1 MLFPSVE
8 FIFAFLPIV
17 MAVYFLLL
25 RRNALLKNIWL
36 FAASLFFYAFG
47 EGSFVLL
54 MLGLI
59 LLDYVLALLL
69 SRSHRLWA
77 RRTLLCIAI
86 ISNIGILGIFKYA
99 SFVCVDILKLPPDSV
114 GFATDIHLPL
124 GISFF
129 TFQALSYVLDVYMA
143 KVPATDSFLNVGLY
157 VSFFPQLVAGPIVR
171 FTDIADAVNNR
182 KETMD
187 DFSSGVVRFLI
198 GLCKKVLIA
207 NNMALV
213 ADAAWQLIIGDRL
226 EASVAMAWLGAI
238 SYTLQIYFDFSGYSD
253 MAIGL
258 GKMFGF
264 DFPEN
269 FDHPYIATSLTEF
282 WRRWHISLS
291 SWFRDYVYIPLGG
304 SRRGV
309 ARTYINL
316 IIVWLLTGIWHGANY
331 TFVVWGLLYG
341 ILLII
346 EKAVS
351 QRTARTG
358 ALSRK
363 QGMAGHIYTMLVVII
378 AWVIFRSDSI
388 HDAIIYILGMFGR
401 GSSKLIDKVFVAYL
415 KQNICFY
422 LPAIAGCFPILER
435 LELRFGEKSPIY
447 NIAFGVVLLAGFVI
461 SMSYIIN
468 NGYNP
473 FIYFNF

>member
-17 MAVYFLLL
+17 LTVYFILL
-25 RRNALLKNIWL
+25 RRNVLLKNIWL

-47 EGSFVLL
+47 EGSFILL
-54 MLGLI
+54 MLGEI
-59 LLDYVLALLL
+59 LLDYLLALFLN
-69 SRSHRLWA
+69 RSQKRWA
-77 RRTLLCIAI
+77 RRTLLSIAI

-99 SFVCVDILKLPPDSV
+99 SFVCVDILHLPPDAV
-114 GFATDIHLPL
+114 GIAADIHLPL

-129 TFQALSYVLDVYMA
+129 TFQALSYVLDVYMG
-143 KVPATDSFLNVGLY
+143 KVAATGSFLNVGLY

-171 FTDIADAVNNR
+171 FTDIADAINNR
-182 KETMD
+182 KESID
-187 DFSSGVVRFLI
+187 SFSSGVVRFLI
-198 GLCKKVLIA
+198 GLSKKVLIA

-213 ADAAWQLIIGDRL
+213 ADAAWKLIIGDRL

-258 GKMFGF
+258 GKIFGF

-269 FDHPYIATSLTEF
+269 FKHPYIATSLTEF

-304 SRRGV
+304 SRRGE

-316 IIVWLLTGIWHGANY
+316 MIVWLLTGIWHGANY

-341 ILLII
+341 ILLMI
-346 EKAVS
+346 EKVLCAHK
-351 QRTARTG
+351 AI
-358 ALSRK
+358 RK
-363 QGMAGHIYTMLVVII
+363 QSLIQRIAGHFYTMIVVTL

-388 HDAIIYILGMFGR
+388 NDAVIYILGMFGR
-401 GSSKLIDKVFVAYL
+401 GSGKLVDRVFVAYL

-422 LPAIAGCFPILER
+422 IPAMIGCIPILES
-435 LELRFGEKSPIY
+435 LELKFGEKNPIY
-447 NIAFGVVLLAGFVI
+447 NVAFGATVLAGFVI
-461 SMSYIIN
+461 SVSYIIN

>member
-17 MAVYFLLL
+17 LTVYFILL
-25 RRNALLKNIWL
+25 RRNVLLKNIWL

-47 EGSFVLL
+47 EGSFILL
-54 MLGLI
+54 MLGEI
-59 LLDYVLALLL
+59 LLDYLLALFLN
-69 SRSHRLWA
+69 RSQKRWA
-77 RRTLLCIAI
+77 RRTLLSIAI

-99 SFVCVDILKLPPDSV
+99 SFVCVDILHLPPDAV
-114 GFATDIHLPL
+114 GIAADIHLPL

-129 TFQALSYVLDVYMA
+129 TFQALSYVLDVYMG
-143 KVPATDSFLNVGLY
+143 KVAATGSFLNVGLY

-171 FTDIADAVNNR
+171 FTDIADAINNR
-182 KETMD
+182 KESID
-187 DFSSGVVRFLI
+187 GFSSGVVRFLI
-198 GLCKKVLIA
+198 GLSKKVLIA

-213 ADAAWQLIIGDRL
+213 ADAAWKLIIGDRL

-258 GKMFGF
+258 GKIFGF

-269 FDHPYIATSLTEF
+269 FKHPYIATSLTEF

-304 SRRGV
+304 SRRGE

-316 IIVWLLTGIWHGANY
+316 MIVWLLTGIWHGANY

-341 ILLII
+341 ILLMI
-346 EKAVS
+346 EKVLCAHK
-351 QRTARTG
+351 
-358 ALSRK
+358 ALRK
-363 QGMAGHIYTMLVVII
+363 QSLIQRIFGHLYTMIVVTL

-388 HDAIIYILGMFGR
+388 NDAVIYILGMFGR
-401 GSSKLIDKVFVAYL
+401 GSGKLVDRVFVAYL

-422 LPAIAGCFPILER
+422 IPAIIGCMPILES
-435 LELRFGEKSPIY
+435 LELKFGEKNPIY
-447 NIAFGVVLLAGFVI
+447 NVAFGATVLAGFVI
-461 SMSYIIN
+461 SVSYIIN

>member
-17 MAVYFLLL
+17 LTVYFILL
-25 RRNALLKNIWL
+25 RRNVLLKNIWL

-47 EGSFVLL
+47 EGSFILL
-54 MLGLI
+54 MLGEI
-59 LLDYVLALLL
+59 LLDYLLALLL
-69 SRSHRLWA
+69 NRSQKRWA
-77 RRTLLCIAI
+77 RRTLLSIAI

-99 SFVCVDILKLPPDSV
+99 SFVCVDILHLPPDAV
-114 GFATDIHLPL
+114 GIAADIHLPL

-129 TFQALSYVLDVYMA
+129 TFQALSYVLDVYMG
-143 KVPATDSFLNVGLY
+143 KVAATGSFLNVGLY

-171 FTDIADAVNNR
+171 FTDIADAINNR
-182 KETMD
+182 KESID
-187 DFSSGVVRFLI
+187 GFSSGVVRFLI
-198 GLCKKVLIA
+198 GLSKKVLIA

-213 ADAAWQLIIGDRL
+213 ADAAWKLIIGDRL

-258 GKMFGF
+258 GKIFGF

-269 FDHPYIATSLTEF
+269 FKHPYIATSLTEF

-304 SRRGV
+304 SRRGE

-316 IIVWLLTGIWHGANY
+316 MIVWLLTGIWHGANY

-341 ILLII
+341 ILLMI
-346 EKAVS
+346 EKVLCAHK
-351 QRTARTG
+351 AI
-358 ALSRK
+358 RK
-363 QGMAGHIYTMLVVII
+363 QSLIQRIAGHFYTMLVVTL

-388 HDAIIYILGMFGR
+388 NDAVIYILGMFGR
-401 GSSKLIDKVFVAYL
+401 GSGKLVDRVFVAYL

-422 LPAIAGCFPILER
+422 IPAMIGCIPILES
-435 LELRFGEKSPIY
+435 LELKFGEKNPIY
-447 NIAFGVVLLAGFVI
+447 NVAFGATVLAGFVI
-461 SMSYIIN
+461 SVSYIIN

>member
-17 MAVYFLLL
+17 LTVYFILL
-25 RRNALLKNIWL
+25 RRNVLLKNIWL

-47 EGSFVLL
+47 EGSFILL
-54 MLGLI
+54 MLGEI
-59 LLDYVLALLL
+59 LLDYLLALFLN
-69 SRSHRLWA
+69 RSQKRWA
-77 RRTLLCIAI
+77 RRALLSIAI

-99 SFVCVDILKLPPDSV
+99 SFVCVDILHLPPDAI
-114 GFATDIHLPL
+114 GIATDIHLPL

-129 TFQALSYVLDVYMA
+129 TFQALSYVLDVYMG
-143 KVPATDSFLNVGLY
+143 KVDATGSFLNVGLY

-171 FTDIADAVNNR
+171 FTDIADAINNR
-182 KETMD
+182 KESID
-187 DFSSGVVRFLI
+187 GFSSGVVRFLI
-198 GLCKKVLIA
+198 GLSKKVLIA

-213 ADAAWQLIIGDRL
+213 ADAAWKLIIGDRL

-258 GKMFGF
+258 GKIFGF

-269 FDHPYIATSLTEF
+269 FKHPYIATSLTEF

-304 SRRGV
+304 SRRGE

-316 IIVWLLTGIWHGANY
+316 MIVWLLTGIWHGANY

-341 ILLII
+341 ILLMI
-346 EKAVS
+346 EKVICAHK
-351 QRTARTG
+351 AI
-358 ALSRK
+358 RK
-363 QGMAGHIYTMLVVII
+363 QSLIQRIAGHFYTMIVVTL

-388 HDAIIYILGMFGR
+388 NDAVIYILGMFGR
-401 GSSKLIDKVFVAYL
+401 GSGKLVDRVFVAYL

-422 LPAIAGCFPILER
+422 IPAIIGCMPILEN
-435 LELRFGEKSPIY
+435 LEIKFGEKNPIY
-447 NIAFGVVLLAGFVI
+447 NVAFGATVLAGFVI
-461 SMSYIIN
+461 SVSYIIN

>member
-17 MAVYFLLL
+17 LTVYFILL
-25 RRNALLKNIWL
+25 RRNVLLKNIWL

-47 EGSFVLL
+47 EGSFILL
-54 MLGLI
+54 MLGEI
-59 LLDYVLALLL
+59 LLDYLLALFLN
-69 SRSHRLWA
+69 RSQKRWA
-77 RRTLLCIAI
+77 RRTLLSIAI

-99 SFVCVDILKLPPDSV
+99 SFVCVDILHLPPDAV
-114 GFATDIHLPL
+114 GIAADIHLPL

-129 TFQALSYVLDVYMA
+129 TFQALSYVLDVYMG
-143 KVPATDSFLNVGLY
+143 KVAATGSFINVGLY

-171 FTDIADAVNNR
+171 FTDIADAINNR
-182 KETMD
+182 KESID
-187 DFSSGVVRFLI
+187 GFSSGVVRFLI
-198 GLCKKVLIA
+198 GLSKKVLIA

-213 ADAAWQLIIGDRL
+213 ADAAWKLIIGDRL

-258 GKMFGF
+258 GKIFGF

-269 FDHPYIATSLTEF
+269 FKHPYIATSLTEF

-304 SRRGV
+304 SRRGE

-316 IIVWLLTGIWHGANY
+316 MIVWLLTGIWHGAKY

-341 ILLII
+341 ILLMI
-346 EKAVS
+346 EKVICAHK
-351 QRTARTG
+351 AI
-358 ALSRK
+358 RK
-363 QGMAGHIYTMLVVII
+363 QSLIQRIAGRIYTMIVVTL

-388 HDAIIYILGMFGR
+388 NDSLIYILGMFGR
-401 GSSKLIDKVFVAYL
+401 GSGKLVDRVFVAYL

-422 LPAIAGCFPILER
+422 IPAIIGCMPILES
-435 LELRFGEKSPIY
+435 LEIKFGEKNPIY
-447 NIAFGVVLLAGFVI
+447 NVAFGATVLAGFVI
-461 SMSYIIN
+461 SVSYIIN

>member
-17 MAVYFLLL
+17 LMVYFILL
-25 RRNALLKNIWL
+25 RRNVLLKNIWL

-47 EGSFVLL
+47 EGSFILL
-54 MLGLI
+54 MLGEI
-59 LLDYVLALLL
+59 LLDYLLALFLN
-69 SRSHRLWA
+69 RSQKRWA
-77 RRTLLCIAI
+77 RRTLLSIAI

-99 SFVCVDILKLPPDSV
+99 SFVCVDILHLPPDAV
-114 GFATDIHLPL
+114 GIAADIHLPL

-129 TFQALSYVLDVYMA
+129 TFQALSYVLDVYMG
-143 KVPATDSFLNVGLY
+143 KVAATGSFLNVGLY

-171 FTDIADAVNNR
+171 FTDIADAINNR
-182 KETMD
+182 KESID
-187 DFSSGVVRFLI
+187 GFSSGVVRFLI
-198 GLCKKVLIA
+198 GLSKKVLIA

-213 ADAAWQLIIGDRL
+213 ADAAWKLIIGDRL

-258 GKMFGF
+258 GKIFGF

-269 FDHPYIATSLTEF
+269 FKHPYIATSLTEF

-304 SRRGV
+304 SRRGE

-316 IIVWLLTGIWHGANY
+316 MIVWLLTGIWHGANY

-341 ILLII
+341 ILLMI
-346 EKAVS
+346 EKVLCAHK
-351 QRTARTG
+351 AI
-358 ALSRK
+358 RK
-363 QGMAGHIYTMLVVII
+363 QSLIQRIFGHLYTMIVVTL

-388 HDAIIYILGMFGR
+388 NDAVIYILGMFGR
-401 GSSKLIDKVFVAYL
+401 GSGKLVDRVFVAYL

-422 LPAIAGCFPILER
+422 IPAIIGCMPILES
-435 LELRFGEKSPIY
+435 LEIKFGEKNPIY
-447 NIAFGVVLLAGFVI
+447 NVAFGATVLAGFVI
-461 SMSYIIN
+461 SVSYIIN

>member
-17 MAVYFLLL
+17 LMVYFILL
-25 RRNALLKNIWL
+25 RRNVLLKNIWL

-47 EGSFVLL
+47 EGSFILL
-54 MLGLI
+54 MLGEI
-59 LLDYVLALLL
+59 LLDYLLALFLN
-69 SRSHRLWA
+69 RSQKRWA
-77 RRTLLCIAI
+77 RRTLLSIAI

-99 SFVCVDILKLPPDSV
+99 SFVCVDILHLPPDAV
-114 GFATDIHLPL
+114 GIAADIHLPL

-129 TFQALSYVLDVYMA
+129 TFQALSYVLDVYMG
-143 KVPATDSFLNVGLY
+143 KVAATGSFLNVGLY

-171 FTDIADAVNNR
+171 YTDIADAINNR
-182 KETMD
+182 KESID
-187 DFSSGVVRFLI
+187 GFSSGVVRFLI
-198 GLCKKVLIA
+198 GLSKKVLIA

-213 ADAAWQLIIGDRL
+213 ADAAWKLIIGDRL

-258 GKMFGF
+258 GKIFGF

-269 FDHPYIATSLTEF
+269 FKHPYIATSLTEF

-304 SRRGV
+304 SRRGE

-316 IIVWLLTGIWHGANY
+316 MIVWLLTGIWHGANY

-341 ILLII
+341 ILLMI
-346 EKAVS
+346 EKVICAHK
-351 QRTARTG
+351 AI
-358 ALSRK
+358 RK
-363 QGMAGHIYTMLVVII
+363 QSLIQRIFGHLYTMIAVTL

-388 HDAIIYILGMFGR
+388 NDAVIYILGMFGR
-401 GSSKLIDKVFVAYL
+401 GSGKLVDRVFVAYL

-422 LPAIAGCFPILER
+422 IPAIIGCMPILES
-435 LELRFGEKSPIY
+435 LELKFGEKNPIY
-447 NIAFGVVLLAGFVI
+447 NVAFGATVLAGFVI
-461 SMSYIIN
+461 SVSYIIN

>member
-17 MAVYFLLL
+17 LMVYFILL
-25 RRNALLKNIWL
+25 RRNVLLKNIWL

-47 EGSFVLL
+47 EGSFILL
-54 MLGLI
+54 MLGEI
-59 LLDYVLALLL
+59 LLDYLLALFLN
-69 SRSHRLWA
+69 RSQKRWA
-77 RRTLLCIAI
+77 RRTLLSIAI

-99 SFVCVDILKLPPDSV
+99 SFVCVDILHLPPDAV
-114 GFATDIHLPL
+114 GIAADIHLPL

-129 TFQALSYVLDVYMA
+129 TFQALSYVLDVYMG
-143 KVPATDSFLNVGLY
+143 KVDATGSFLNVGLY

-171 FTDIADAVNNR
+171 FTDIADAINNR
-182 KETMD
+182 KESID
-187 DFSSGVVRFLI
+187 GFSSGVVRFLI
-198 GLCKKVLIA
+198 GLSKKVLIA

-213 ADAAWQLIIGDRL
+213 ADAAWKLIIGDRL

-258 GKMFGF
+258 GKIFGF

-269 FDHPYIATSLTEF
+269 FTHPYIATSLTEF

-304 SRRGV
+304 SRRGE

-316 IIVWLLTGIWHGANY
+316 MIVWLLTGIWHGANY

-341 ILLII
+341 ILLMI
-346 EKAVS
+346 EKVLCGHKAI
-351 QRTARTG
+351 
-358 ALSRK
+358 RK
-363 QGMAGHIYTMLVVII
+363 QSLIQRIAGRIYTMIVVTL

-388 HDAIIYILGMFGR
+388 NDAVIYILGMFGR
-401 GSSKLIDKVFVAYL
+401 GSGKLVDRVFVAYL

-422 LPAIAGCFPILER
+422 IPAIIGCMPILES
-435 LELRFGEKSPIY
+435 LEIKFGEKNPIY
-447 NIAFGVVLLAGFVI
+447 NVAFGATVLAGFVI
-461 SMSYIIN
+461 SVSYIIN

>member
-17 MAVYFLLL
+17 LTVYFILL
-25 RRNALLKNIWL
+25 RRNVLLKNIWL

-47 EGSFVLL
+47 EGSFILL
-54 MLGLI
+54 MLGEI
-59 LLDYVLALLL
+59 LLDYLLALFLN
-69 SRSHRLWA
+69 RSQKRWA
-77 RRTLLCIAI
+77 RRALLSIAI

-99 SFVCVDILKLPPDSV
+99 SFVCVDILHLPPDAV
-114 GFATDIHLPL
+114 GIAADIHLPL

-129 TFQALSYVLDVYMA
+129 TFQALSYVLDVYMG
-143 KVPATDSFLNVGLY
+143 KVAATGSFLNVGLY

-171 FTDIADAVNNR
+171 FTDIADAINNR
-182 KETMD
+182 KESID
-187 DFSSGVVRFLI
+187 GFSSGVVRFLI
-198 GLCKKVLIA
+198 GLSKKVLIA

-213 ADAAWQLIIGDRL
+213 ADAAWKLIIGDRL

-258 GKMFGF
+258 GKIFGF

-269 FDHPYIATSLTEF
+269 FKHPYIATSLTEF

-304 SRRGV
+304 SRRGE

-316 IIVWLLTGIWHGANY
+316 MIVWLLTGIWHGANY

-341 ILLII
+341 ILLMI
-346 EKAVS
+346 EKVICAHK
-351 QRTARTG
+351 AI
-358 ALSRK
+358 RK
-363 QGMAGHIYTMLVVII
+363 QSLIQKIAGHFYTMIVVTL

-388 HDAIIYILGMFGR
+388 NDAVIYILGMFGR
-401 GSSKLIDKVFVAYL
+401 GSGKLVDRVFVAYL

-422 LPAIAGCFPILER
+422 IPAIIGCMPILES
-435 LELRFGEKSPIY
+435 LEIKFGEKNPIY
-447 NIAFGVVLLAGFVI
+447 NVAFGATVLAGFVI
-461 SMSYIIN
+461 SVSYIIN

>member
-17 MAVYFLLL
+17 LMVYFILL
-25 RRNALLKNIWL
+25 RRNVLLKNIWL

-47 EGSFVLL
+47 EGSFILL
-54 MLGLI
+54 MLGEI
-59 LLDYVLALLL
+59 LLDYLLALFLN
-69 SRSHRLWA
+69 RSQKRWA
-77 RRTLLCIAI
+77 RRTLLSIAI

-99 SFVCVDILKLPPDSV
+99 SFVCVDILHLPPDAI
-114 GFATDIHLPL
+114 GIATDIHLPL

-129 TFQALSYVLDVYMA
+129 TFQALSYVLDVYMG
-143 KVPATDSFLNVGLY
+143 KVDATDSFLNVGLY

-171 FTDIADAVNNR
+171 FTDIADAINNR
-182 KETMD
+182 KESID
-187 DFSSGVVRFLI
+187 GFSSGVVRFLI
-198 GLCKKVLIA
+198 GLSKKVLIA

-213 ADAAWQLIIGDRL
+213 ADAAWKLIIGDRL

-258 GKMFGF
+258 GKIFGF

-269 FDHPYIATSLTEF
+269 FKHPYIATSLTEF

-304 SRRGV
+304 SRRGE

-316 IIVWLLTGIWHGANY
+316 MIVWLLTGIWHGANY

-341 ILLII
+341 ILLMI
-346 EKAVS
+346 EKVICAHK
-351 QRTARTG
+351 AI
-358 ALSRK
+358 RK
-363 QGMAGHIYTMLVVII
+363 QSLIQRIFGHLYTMIVVTL

-388 HDAIIYILGMFGR
+388 NDALIYILGMFGR
-401 GSSKLIDKVFVAYL
+401 GSGKLVDRVFVAYL

-422 LPAIAGCFPILER
+422 IPAIIGCMPILES
-435 LELRFGEKSPIY
+435 LEIKFGEKNPIY
-447 NIAFGVVLLAGFVI
+447 NVAFGATVLAGFLI
-461 SMSYIIN
+461 SVSYIIN

>member
-17 MAVYFLLL
+17 LTVYFILL
-25 RRNALLKNIWL
+25 RRNVLLKNIWL

-47 EGSFVLL
+47 EGSFILL
-54 MLGLI
+54 MLGEI
-59 LLDYVLALLL
+59 LLDYLLALLL
-69 SRSHRLWA
+69 NRSQKRWA
-77 RRTLLCIAI
+77 RRTLLSIAI

-99 SFVCVDILKLPPDSV
+99 SFVCVDILHLPPDAV
-114 GFATDIHLPL
+114 GIAADIHLPL

-129 TFQALSYVLDVYMA
+129 TFQALSYVLDVYMG
-143 KVPATDSFLNVGLY
+143 KVAATGSFLNVGLY

-171 FTDIADAVNNR
+171 FTDIADAINNR
-182 KETMD
+182 KESID
-187 DFSSGVVRFLI
+187 GFSSGVVRFLI
-198 GLCKKVLIA
+198 GLSKKVLIA

-213 ADAAWQLIIGDRL
+213 ADAAWKLIIGDRL

-258 GKMFGF
+258 GKIFGF

-269 FDHPYIATSLTEF
+269 FKHPYIATSLTEF

-304 SRRGV
+304 SRRGE

-316 IIVWLLTGIWHGANY
+316 MIVWLLTGIWHGANY

-341 ILLII
+341 ILLMI
-346 EKAVS
+346 EKVLCAHK
-351 QRTARTG
+351 AI
-358 ALSRK
+358 RK
-363 QGMAGHIYTMLVVII
+363 QSLIQRIAGHFYTMIVVTL

-388 HDAIIYILGMFGR
+388 NDAVIYILGMFGR
-401 GSSKLIDKVFVAYL
+401 GSGKLVDRVFVAYL

-422 LPAIAGCFPILER
+422 IPAMIGCIPILES
-435 LELRFGEKSPIY
+435 LELKFGEKNPIY
-447 NIAFGVVLLAGFVI
+447 NVAFGATVLAGFVI
-461 SMSYIIN
+461 SVSYIIN

>member
-47 EGSFVLL
+47 EGSFILL
-54 MLGLI
+54 MLGEI
-59 LLDYVLALLL
+59 LLDYLLALFLN
-69 SRSHRLWA
+69 RSQKRWA
-77 RRTLLCIAI
+77 RRTLLSIAI

-401 GSSKLIDKVFVAYL
+401 GSGKLIDKVFVAYL

>member
-17 MAVYFLLL
+17 LTVYFILL
-25 RRNALLKNIWL
+25 RRNVLLKNIWL

-47 EGSFVLL
+47 EGSFILL
-54 MLGLI
+54 MLGEI
-59 LLDYVLALLL
+59 LLDYLLALFLN
-69 SRSHRLWA
+69 RSQKRWA
-77 RRTLLCIAI
+77 RRALLSIAI

-99 SFVCVDILKLPPDSV
+99 SFVCVDILHLPPDAI
-114 GFATDIHLPL
+114 GIATDIHLPL

-129 TFQALSYVLDVYMA
+129 TFQALSYVLDVYMG
-143 KVPATDSFLNVGLY
+143 KVAATGSFLNVGLY

-171 FTDIADAVNNR
+171 FTDIADAINNR
-182 KETMD
+182 KESID
-187 DFSSGVVRFLI
+187 GFSSGVVRFLI
-198 GLCKKVLIA
+198 GLSKKVLIA

-213 ADAAWQLIIGDRL
+213 ADAAWKLIIGDRL

-258 GKMFGF
+258 GKIFGF

-269 FDHPYIATSLTEF
+269 FKHPYIATSLTEF

-304 SRRGV
+304 SRRGE

-316 IIVWLLTGIWHGANY
+316 MIVWLLTGIWHGANY

-341 ILLII
+341 ILLMI
-346 EKAVS
+346 EKVLCAHK
-351 QRTARTG
+351 AI
-358 ALSRK
+358 RK
-363 QGMAGHIYTMLVVII
+363 QSLIQRIAGRIYTMIVVTL

-388 HDAIIYILGMFGR
+388 NDAVIYILGMFGR
-401 GSSKLIDKVFVAYL
+401 GSGKLVDRVFVAYL

-422 LPAIAGCFPILER
+422 IPAIIGCMPILES
-435 LELRFGEKSPIY
+435 LEIKFGEKNPIY
-447 NIAFGVVLLAGFVI
+447 NVAFGATVLAGFVI
-461 SMSYIIN
+461 SVSYIIN

>member
-17 MAVYFLLL
+17 LTVYFILL
-25 RRNALLKNIWL
+25 RRNVLLKNIWL

-47 EGSFVLL
+47 EGSFILL
-54 MLGLI
+54 MLGEI
-59 LLDYVLALLL
+59 LLDYLLALLL
-69 SRSHRLWA
+69 NRSQKRWA
-77 RRTLLCIAI
+77 RRTLLSIAI

-99 SFVCVDILKLPPDSV
+99 SFVCVDILHLPPDAV
-114 GFATDIHLPL
+114 GIAADIHLPL

-129 TFQALSYVLDVYMA
+129 TFQALSYVLDVYMG
-143 KVPATDSFLNVGLY
+143 KVDATGSFLNVGLY

-171 FTDIADAVNNR
+171 FTDIADAINNR
-182 KETMD
+182 KESID
-187 DFSSGVVRFLI
+187 GFSSGVVRFLI
-198 GLCKKVLIA
+198 GLSKKVLIA

-213 ADAAWQLIIGDRL
+213 ADAAWKLIIGDRL

-258 GKMFGF
+258 GKIFGF

-269 FDHPYIATSLTEF
+269 FKHPYIATSLTEF

-304 SRRGV
+304 SRRGE

-316 IIVWLLTGIWHGANY
+316 MIVWLLTGIWHGANY

-341 ILLII
+341 ILLMI
-346 EKAVS
+346 EKVLCAHK
-351 QRTARTG
+351 AI
-358 ALSRK
+358 RK
-363 QGMAGHIYTMLVVII
+363 QSLIQRIAGHFYTMIVVTL

-388 HDAIIYILGMFGR
+388 NDALIYILGMFGR
-401 GSSKLIDKVFVAYL
+401 GSGKLVDRVFVAYL

-422 LPAIAGCFPILER
+422 IPAMIGCIPILES
-435 LELRFGEKSPIY
+435 LELKFGEKNPIY
-447 NIAFGVVLLAGFVI
+447 NVAFGATVLAGFVI
-461 SMSYIIN
+461 SVSYIIN

>member
-17 MAVYFLLL
+17 LTVYFILL
-25 RRNALLKNIWL
+25 RRNVLLKNIWL

-47 EGSFVLL
+47 EGSFILL
-54 MLGLI
+54 MLGEI
-59 LLDYVLALLL
+59 LLDYLLALFLN
-69 SRSHRLWA
+69 RSQKRWA
-77 RRTLLCIAI
+77 RRTLLSIAI

-99 SFVCVDILKLPPDSV
+99 SFVCVDILHLPPDAV
-114 GFATDIHLPL
+114 GIAADIHLPL

-129 TFQALSYVLDVYMA
+129 TFQALSYVLDVYMG
-143 KVPATDSFLNVGLY
+143 KVAATGSFLNVGLY

-171 FTDIADAVNNR
+171 FTDIADAINNR
-182 KETMD
+182 KESID
-187 DFSSGVVRFLI
+187 GFSSGVVRFLI
-198 GLCKKVLIA
+198 GLSKKVLIA

-213 ADAAWQLIIGDRL
+213 ADAAWKLIIGDRL

-253 MAIGL
+253 MAMGL
-258 GKMFGF
+258 GKIFGF

-269 FDHPYIATSLTEF
+269 FKHPYIATSLTEF

-304 SRRGV
+304 SRRGE

-316 IIVWLLTGIWHGANY
+316 MIVWLLTGIWHGANY

-341 ILLII
+341 ILLMI
-346 EKAVS
+346 EKVICAHK
-351 QRTARTG
+351 AI
-358 ALSRK
+358 RK
-363 QGMAGHIYTMLVVII
+363 QSLIQRIAGRIYTMIVVTL

-388 HDAIIYILGMFGR
+388 NDAVIYILGMFGR
-401 GSSKLIDKVFVAYL
+401 GSGKLVDRVFVAYL

-422 LPAIAGCFPILER
+422 IPAIIGCMPILES
-435 LELRFGEKSPIY
+435 LEIKFGEKNPIY
-447 NIAFGVVLLAGFVI
+447 NVAFGATVLAGFVI
-461 SMSYIIN
+461 SVSYIIN

>member
-99 SFVCVDILKLPPDSV
+99 SFVCVDILHLPPDAV
-114 GFATDIHLPL
+114 GIAADIHLPL

-129 TFQALSYVLDVYMA
+129 TFQALSYVLDVYMG
-143 KVPATDSFLNVGLY
+143 KVAATGSFLNVGLY

-171 FTDIADAVNNR
+171 FTDIADAINNR
-182 KETMD
+182 KESID
-187 DFSSGVVRFLI
+187 GFSSGVVRFLI
-198 GLCKKVLIA
+198 GLSKKVLIA

-213 ADAAWQLIIGDRL
+213 ADAAWKLIIGDRL

-258 GKMFGF
+258 GKIFGF

-269 FDHPYIATSLTEF
+269 FKHPYIATSLTEF

-304 SRRGV
+304 SRRGE

-316 IIVWLLTGIWHGANY
+316 MIVWLLTGIWHGANY

-341 ILLII
+341 ILLMI
-346 EKAVS
+346 EKVICAHK
-351 QRTARTG
+351 AI
-358 ALSRK
+358 RK
-363 QGMAGHIYTMLVVII
+363 QSLIQRIAGHFYTMIVVTL

-388 HDAIIYILGMFGR
+388 NDALIYILGMFGR
-401 GSSKLIDKVFVAYL
+401 GSGKLVDRVFVAYL

-422 LPAIAGCFPILER
+422 IPAIIGCIPILES
-435 LELRFGEKSPIY
+435 LEIKFGEKNPIY
-447 NIAFGVVLLAGFVI
+447 NVAFGATVLAGFVI
-461 SMSYIIN
+461 SVSYIIN

>member
-17 MAVYFLLL
+17 LTVYFILP
-25 RRNALLKNIWL
+25 RRNVLLKNIWL
-36 FAASLFFYAFG
+36 FAASLFFYTFG
-47 EGSFVLL
+47 EGSFILL
-54 MLGLI
+54 MLGEI
-59 LLDYVLALLL
+59 LLDYLLALFLN
-69 SRSHRLWA
+69 RSQKRWA
-77 RRTLLCIAI
+77 RRTLLSIAI

-99 SFVCVDILKLPPDSV
+99 SFVCVDILHLPPDAV
-114 GFATDIHLPL
+114 GIAADIHLPL

-129 TFQALSYVLDVYMA
+129 TFQALSYVLDVYMG
-143 KVPATDSFLNVGLY
+143 KVDATDSFLNVGLY

-171 FTDIADAVNNR
+171 FTDIEDAINNR
-182 KETMD
+182 KESID
-187 DFSSGVVRFLI
+187 GFSSGVVRFLI
-198 GLCKKVLIA
+198 GLSKKVLIA

-213 ADAAWQLIIGDRL
+213 ADAAWKLIIGDRL

-258 GKMFGF
+258 GKIFGF

-269 FDHPYIATSLTEF
+269 FKHPYIATSLTEF

-304 SRRGV
+304 SRRGE

-316 IIVWLLTGIWHGANY
+316 MIVWLLTGIWHGANY

-341 ILLII
+341 ILLMI
-346 EKAVS
+346 EKVICAHK
-351 QRTARTG
+351 AI
-358 ALSRK
+358 RK
-363 QGMAGHIYTMLVVII
+363 QSLIQRIAGHFYTMIVVTL

-388 HDAIIYILGMFGR
+388 NDALIYILGMFGR
-401 GSSKLIDKVFVAYL
+401 GSGKLVDRVFVAYL

-422 LPAIAGCFPILER
+422 IPAIIGCIPILES
-435 LELRFGEKSPIY
+435 LELKFGEKNPIY
-447 NIAFGVVLLAGFVI
+447 NVAFGATVLAGFVI
-461 SMSYIIN
+461 SVSYIIN

>member
-17 MAVYFLLL
+17 LTVYFILL
-25 RRNALLKNIWL
+25 RRNVLLKNIWL
-36 FAASLFFYAFG
+36 FAASLFFYTFG
-47 EGSFVLL
+47 EGSFILL
-54 MLGLI
+54 MLGEI
-59 LLDYVLALLL
+59 LLDYLLALFLN
-69 SRSHRLWA
+69 RSQKRWA
-77 RRTLLCIAI
+77 RRTLLSIAI

-99 SFVCVDILKLPPDSV
+99 SFVCVDILHLPPDAV
-114 GFATDIHLPL
+114 GIAADIHLPL

-129 TFQALSYVLDVYMA
+129 TFQALSYVLDVYMG
-143 KVPATDSFLNVGLY
+143 KVAATGSFLNVGLY

-171 FTDIADAVNNR
+171 FTDIADAINNR
-182 KETMD
+182 KESID
-187 DFSSGVVRFLI
+187 GFSSGVVRFLI
-198 GLCKKVLIA
+198 GLSKKVLIA

-213 ADAAWQLIIGDRL
+213 ADAAWKLIIGDRL

-258 GKMFGF
+258 GKIFGF

-269 FDHPYIATSLTEF
+269 FKHPYIATSLTEF

-304 SRRGV
+304 SRRGE

-316 IIVWLLTGIWHGANY
+316 MIVWLLTGIWHGANY

-341 ILLII
+341 ILLMI
-346 EKAVS
+346 EKVICAHK
-351 QRTARTG
+351 AI
-358 ALSRK
+358 RK
-363 QGMAGHIYTMLVVII
+363 QSLIQRIAGRIYTMIVVTL

-388 HDAIIYILGMFGR
+388 NDAVIYILGMFGR
-401 GSSKLIDKVFVAYL
+401 GSGKLVDRVFVAYL

-422 LPAIAGCFPILER
+422 IPAIIGCMPILES
-435 LELRFGEKSPIY
+435 LEIKFGEKNPIY
-447 NIAFGVVLLAGFVI
+447 NVAFGATVLAGFVI
-461 SMSYIIN
+461 SVSYIIN

>member
-17 MAVYFLLL
+17 LTVYFILL
-25 RRNALLKNIWL
+25 RRNVLLKNIWL

-47 EGSFVLL
+47 EGSFILL
-54 MLGLI
+54 MLGEI
-59 LLDYVLALLL
+59 LLDYLLALFLN
-69 SRSHRLWA
+69 RSQKRWA
-77 RRTLLCIAI
+77 RRTLLSIAI

-99 SFVCVDILKLPPDSV
+99 SFVCVDILHLPPDAI
-114 GFATDIHLPL
+114 GIATDIHLPL

-129 TFQALSYVLDVYMA
+129 TFQALSYVLDVYMG
-143 KVPATDSFLNVGLY
+143 KVDATDSFLNVGLY

-171 FTDIADAVNNR
+171 FTDIADAINNR
-182 KETMD
+182 KESID
-187 DFSSGVVRFLI
+187 GFSSGVVRFLI
-198 GLCKKVLIA
+198 GLSKKVLIA

-213 ADAAWQLIIGDRL
+213 ADAAWKLIIGDRL

-258 GKMFGF
+258 GKIFGF

-269 FDHPYIATSLTEF
+269 FKHPYIATSLTEF

-304 SRRGV
+304 SRRGE

-316 IIVWLLTGIWHGANY
+316 MIVWLLTGIWHGANY

-341 ILLII
+341 ILLMI
-346 EKAVS
+346 EKVICAHK
-351 QRTARTG
+351 AI
-358 ALSRK
+358 RK
-363 QGMAGHIYTMLVVII
+363 QSLIQRIAGHFYTMIVVTL

-388 HDAIIYILGMFGR
+388 NDAVIYILGMFGR
-401 GSSKLIDKVFVAYL
+401 GSGKLVDKVFVAYL

-422 LPAIAGCFPILER
+422 IPAIIGCMPILES
-435 LELRFGEKSPIY
+435 LEIKFGEKNPIY
-447 NIAFGVVLLAGFVI
+447 NVAFGATVLAGFVI
-461 SMSYIIN
+461 SVSYIIN

>member
-17 MAVYFLLL
+17 LTVYFILL
-25 RRNALLKNIWL
+25 RRNVLLKNIWL

-47 EGSFVLL
+47 EGSFILL
-54 MLGLI
+54 MLGEI
-59 LLDYVLALLL
+59 LLDYLLALFLN
-69 SRSHRLWA
+69 RSQKRWA
-77 RRTLLCIAI
+77 RRALLSIAI

-99 SFVCVDILKLPPDSV
+99 SFVCVDILHLPPDAV
-114 GFATDIHLPL
+114 GIAADIHLPL

-129 TFQALSYVLDVYMA
+129 TFQALSYVLDVYMG
-143 KVPATDSFLNVGLY
+143 KVDATDSFLNVGLY

-171 FTDIADAVNNR
+171 FTDIADAINNR
-182 KETMD
+182 KESID
-187 DFSSGVVRFLI
+187 GFSSGVVRFLI
-198 GLCKKVLIA
+198 GLSKKVLIA

-213 ADAAWQLIIGDRL
+213 ADAAWKLIIGDRL

-258 GKMFGF
+258 GKIFGF

-269 FDHPYIATSLTEF
+269 FKHPYIATSLTEF

-304 SRRGV
+304 SRRGE

-316 IIVWLLTGIWHGANY
+316 MIVWLLTGIWHGANY

-341 ILLII
+341 ILLMI
-346 EKAVS
+346 EKVICAHK
-351 QRTARTG
+351 AI
-358 ALSRK
+358 RK
-363 QGMAGHIYTMLVVII
+363 QSLIQRIAGHFYTMIVVTL

-388 HDAIIYILGMFGR
+388 NDAVIYILGMFGR
-401 GSSKLIDKVFVAYL
+401 GSGKLVDRVFVAYL

-422 LPAIAGCFPILER
+422 IPAIIGCMPILES
-435 LELRFGEKSPIY
+435 LELKFGEKNPIY
-447 NIAFGVVLLAGFVI
+447 NVAFGATVLAGFVI
-461 SMSYIIN
+461 SVSYIIN

>member
-17 MAVYFLLL
+17 LMVYFILL
-25 RRNALLKNIWL
+25 RRNVLLKNIWL

-47 EGSFVLL
+47 EGSFILL
-54 MLGLI
+54 MLGEI
-59 LLDYVLALLL
+59 LLDYLLALFLN
-69 SRSHRLWA
+69 RSQKRWA
-77 RRTLLCIAI
+77 RRTLLSIAI

-99 SFVCVDILKLPPDSV
+99 SFVCVDILHLPPDAV
-114 GFATDIHLPL
+114 GIAADIHLPL

-129 TFQALSYVLDVYMA
+129 TFQALSYVLDVYMG
-143 KVPATDSFLNVGLY
+143 KVDATDSFLNVGLY

-171 FTDIADAVNNR
+171 FTDIADAINNR
-182 KETMD
+182 KESID
-187 DFSSGVVRFLI
+187 GFSSGVVRFLI
-198 GLCKKVLIA
+198 GLSKKVLIA

-213 ADAAWQLIIGDRL
+213 ADAAWKLIIGDRL

-258 GKMFGF
+258 GKIFGF

-269 FDHPYIATSLTEF
+269 FKHPYIATSLTEF

-304 SRRGV
+304 SRRGE

-316 IIVWLLTGIWHGANY
+316 MIVWLLTGIWHGANY

-341 ILLII
+341 ILLMI
-346 EKAVS
+346 EKVICAHK
-351 QRTARTG
+351 AI
-358 ALSRK
+358 RK
-363 QGMAGHIYTMLVVII
+363 QSLIQRIFGHLYTMIVVTL

-388 HDAIIYILGMFGR
+388 NDAVIYILGMFGR
-401 GSSKLIDKVFVAYL
+401 GSGKLVDRVFVAYL

-422 LPAIAGCFPILER
+422 IPAIIGCMPILES
-435 LELRFGEKSPIY
+435 LEIKFGEKNPIY
-447 NIAFGVVLLAGFVI
+447 NVAFGATVLAGFVI
-461 SMSYIIN
+461 SVSYIIN

>member
-17 MAVYFLLL
+17 LTVYFILL
-25 RRNALLKNIWL
+25 RRNVLLKNIWL

-47 EGSFVLL
+47 EGSFILL
-54 MLGLI
+54 MLGEI
-59 LLDYVLALLL
+59 LLDYLLALFLN
-69 SRSHRLWA
+69 RSQKRWA
-77 RRTLLCIAI
+77 RRTLLSIAI

-99 SFVCVDILKLPPDSV
+99 SFVCVDILHLPPDAV
-114 GFATDIHLPL
+114 GIAADIHLPL

-129 TFQALSYVLDVYMA
+129 TFQALSYVLDVYMG
-143 KVPATDSFLNVGLY
+143 KVAATGSFLNVGLY

-171 FTDIADAVNNR
+171 FTDIADAINNR
-182 KETMD
+182 KESID
-187 DFSSGVVRFLI
+187 GFSSGVVRFLI
-198 GLCKKVLIA
+198 GLSKKVLIA

-213 ADAAWQLIIGDRL
+213 ADAAWKLIIGDRL

-258 GKMFGF
+258 GKIFGF

-269 FDHPYIATSLTEF
+269 FKHPYIATSLTEF

-304 SRRGV
+304 SRRGE

-316 IIVWLLTGIWHGANY
+316 MIVWLLTGIWHGANY

-341 ILLII
+341 ILLMI
-346 EKAVS
+346 EKALC
-351 QRTARTG
+351 AHK
-358 ALSRK
+358 ALRK
-363 QGMAGHIYTMLVVII
+363 QSLIQRIFGHLYTMIVVTL

-388 HDAIIYILGMFGR
+388 NDALIYILGMFGR
-401 GSSKLIDKVFVAYL
+401 GSGKLVDRVFVAYL

-422 LPAIAGCFPILER
+422 IPAIIGCMPILES
-435 LELRFGEKSPIY
+435 LELKFGEKNPIY
-447 NIAFGVVLLAGFVI
+447 NVAFGATVLAGFVI
-461 SMSYIIN
+461 SVSYIIN

>member
-69 SRSHRLWA
+69 SRSNRLWA

-401 GSSKLIDKVFVAYL
+401 GSGKLIDKVFVAYL

>member
-17 MAVYFLLL
+17 LTVYFILL
-25 RRNALLKNIWL
+25 RRNVLLKNIWL

-47 EGSFVLL
+47 EGSFILL
-54 MLGLI
+54 MLGEI
-59 LLDYVLALLL
+59 LLDYLLALFLN
-69 SRSHRLWA
+69 RSQKRWA
-77 RRTLLCIAI
+77 RRTLLSIAI

-99 SFVCVDILKLPPDSV
+99 SFVCVDILHLPPDAV
-114 GFATDIHLPL
+114 GIAADIHLPL

-129 TFQALSYVLDVYMA
+129 TFQALSYVLDVYMG
-143 KVPATDSFLNVGLY
+143 KVAATGSFLNVGLY

-171 FTDIADAVNNR
+171 FTDIADAINNR
-182 KETMD
+182 KESID
-187 DFSSGVVRFLI
+187 GFSSGVVRFLI
-198 GLCKKVLIA
+198 GLSKKVLIA

-213 ADAAWQLIIGDRL
+213 ADAAWKLIIGDRL

-258 GKMFGF
+258 GKIFGF

-269 FDHPYIATSLTEF
+269 FKHPYIATSLTEF

-304 SRRGV
+304 SRRGE

-316 IIVWLLTGIWHGANY
+316 MIVWLLTGIWHGANY

-341 ILLII
+341 ILLMI
-346 EKAVS
+346 EKVLCAHK
-351 QRTARTG
+351 
-358 ALSRK
+358 ALRK
-363 QGMAGHIYTMLVVII
+363 QSLIQRIFGHLYTMIVVTL

-388 HDAIIYILGMFGR
+388 NDAVIYILGMFGR
-401 GSSKLIDKVFVAYL
+401 GSGKLVDRVFVAYL

-422 LPAIAGCFPILER
+422 IPAIIGCMPILES
-435 LELRFGEKSPIY
+435 LEIKFGEKNPIY
-447 NIAFGVVLLAGFVI
+447 NVAFGATVLAGFVI
-461 SMSYIIN
+461 SVSYIIN

>member
-17 MAVYFLLL
+17 LTVYFILL
-25 RRNALLKNIWL
+25 RRNVLLKNIWL

-47 EGSFVLL
+47 EGSFILL
-54 MLGLI
+54 MLGEI
-59 LLDYVLALLL
+59 LLDYLLALFLN
-69 SRSHRLWA
+69 RSQKRWA
-77 RRTLLCIAI
+77 RRTLLSIAI

-99 SFVCVDILKLPPDSV
+99 SFVCVDILHLPPDAV
-114 GFATDIHLPL
+114 GIAADIHLPL

-129 TFQALSYVLDVYMA
+129 TFQALSYVLDVYMG
-143 KVPATDSFLNVGLY
+143 KVDATGSFLNVGLY

-171 FTDIADAVNNR
+171 FTDIADAINNR
-182 KETMD
+182 KESID
-187 DFSSGVVRFLI
+187 GFSIGVVRFLI
-198 GLCKKVLIA
+198 GLSKKVLIA

-213 ADAAWQLIIGDRL
+213 ADAAWKLIIGDRL

-258 GKMFGF
+258 GKIFGF

-269 FDHPYIATSLTEF
+269 FKHPYIATSLTEF

-304 SRRGV
+304 SRRGE

-316 IIVWLLTGIWHGANY
+316 MIVWLLTGIWHGANY

-341 ILLII
+341 ILLMI
-346 EKAVS
+346 EKVICAHK
-351 QRTARTG
+351 AI
-358 ALSRK
+358 RK
-363 QGMAGHIYTMLVVII
+363 QSLIQRIFGHLYTMIVVTL

-388 HDAIIYILGMFGR
+388 NDAVIYILGMFGR
-401 GSSKLIDKVFVAYL
+401 GSGKLVDRVFVAYL

-422 LPAIAGCFPILER
+422 IPAIIGCMPILES
-435 LELRFGEKSPIY
+435 LEIKFGEKNPIY
-447 NIAFGVVLLAGFVI
+447 NVAFGATVLAGFVI
-461 SMSYIIN
+461 SVSYIIN

>member
-17 MAVYFLLL
+17 LTVYFILL
-25 RRNALLKNIWL
+25 RRNVLLKNIWL

-47 EGSFVLL
+47 EGSFILL
-54 MLGLI
+54 MLGEI
-59 LLDYVLALLL
+59 LLDYLLALFLN
-69 SRSHRLWA
+69 RSQKRWA
-77 RRTLLCIAI
+77 RRALLSIAI

-99 SFVCVDILKLPPDSV
+99 SFVCVDILHLPPDAV
-114 GFATDIHLPL
+114 GIAADIHLPL

-129 TFQALSYVLDVYMA
+129 TFQALSYVLDVYMG
-143 KVPATDSFLNVGLY
+143 KVDATDSFLNVGLY

-171 FTDIADAVNNR
+171 FTDIADAINNR
-182 KETMD
+182 KESID
-187 DFSSGVVRFLI
+187 GFSSGVVRFLI
-198 GLCKKVLIA
+198 GLSKKVLIA

-213 ADAAWQLIIGDRL
+213 ADAAWKLIIGDRL

-258 GKMFGF
+258 GKIFGF

-269 FDHPYIATSLTEF
+269 FKHPYIATSLTEF

-304 SRRGV
+304 SRRGE

-316 IIVWLLTGIWHGANY
+316 MIVWLLTGIWHGANY

-341 ILLII
+341 ILLMI
-346 EKAVS
+346 EKVICAHK
-351 QRTARTG
+351 AI
-358 ALSRK
+358 RK
-363 QGMAGHIYTMLVVII
+363 QSLIQKIAGRIYTMIVVTL

-388 HDAIIYILGMFGR
+388 NDAVIYILGMFGR
-401 GSSKLIDKVFVAYL
+401 GSGKLVDRVFVAYL

-422 LPAIAGCFPILER
+422 IPAIIGCMPILES
-435 LELRFGEKSPIY
+435 LEIKFGEKNPIY
-447 NIAFGVVLLAGFVI
+447 NVAFGATVLAGFVI
-461 SMSYIIN
+461 SVSYIIN

>member
-17 MAVYFLLL
+17 LTVYFILP
-25 RRNALLKNIWL
+25 RRNVLLKNIWL

-47 EGSFVLL
+47 EGSFILL
-54 MLGLI
+54 MLGEI
-59 LLDYVLALLL
+59 LLDYLLALFLN
-69 SRSHRLWA
+69 RSQKRWA
-77 RRTLLCIAI
+77 RRTLLSIAI

-99 SFVCVDILKLPPDSV
+99 SFVCVDILHLPPDAI
-114 GFATDIHLPL
+114 GIATDIHLPL

-129 TFQALSYVLDVYMA
+129 TFQALSYVLDVYMG
-143 KVPATDSFLNVGLY
+143 KVAATGSFLNVGLY

-171 FTDIADAVNNR
+171 FTDIADAINNR
-182 KETMD
+182 KESID
-187 DFSSGVVRFLI
+187 GFSSGVVRFLI
-198 GLCKKVLIA
+198 GLSKKVLIA

-213 ADAAWQLIIGDRL
+213 ADAAWKLIIGDRL

-258 GKMFGF
+258 GKIFGF

-269 FDHPYIATSLTEF
+269 FKHPYIATSLTEF

-304 SRRGV
+304 SRRGE

-316 IIVWLLTGIWHGANY
+316 MIVWLLTGIWHGANY

-341 ILLII
+341 ILLMI
-346 EKAVS
+346 EKVICAHK
-351 QRTARTG
+351 AI
-358 ALSRK
+358 RK
-363 QGMAGHIYTMLVVII
+363 QSLIQRIAGHFYTMILVTL

-388 HDAIIYILGMFGR
+388 NDAVIYILGMFGR
-401 GSSKLIDKVFVAYL
+401 GSGKLVDRVFVAYL

-422 LPAIAGCFPILER
+422 IPAIIGCMPILES
-435 LELRFGEKSPIY
+435 LEIKFGEKNPIY
-447 NIAFGVVLLAGFVI
+447 NVAFGATVLAGFVI
-461 SMSYIIN
+461 SVSYIIN

>member
-17 MAVYFLLL
+17 LTVYFILL
-25 RRNALLKNIWL
+25 RRNVLLKNIWL

-47 EGSFVLL
+47 EGSFILL
-54 MLGLI
+54 MLGEI
-59 LLDYVLALLL
+59 LLDYLLALFLN
-69 SRSHRLWA
+69 RSQKRWA
-77 RRTLLCIAI
+77 RRTLLSIAI

-99 SFVCVDILKLPPDSV
+99 SFVCVDILHLPPDAV
-114 GFATDIHLPL
+114 GIAADIHLPL

-129 TFQALSYVLDVYMA
+129 TFQALSYVLDVYMG
-143 KVPATDSFLNVGLY
+143 KVAATGSFLNVGLY

-171 FTDIADAVNNR
+171 FTDIADAINNR
-182 KETMD
+182 KESID
-187 DFSSGVVRFLI
+187 GFSSGVVRFLI
-198 GLCKKVLIA
+198 GLSKKVLIA

-213 ADAAWQLIIGDRL
+213 ADAAWKLIIGDRL

-258 GKMFGF
+258 GKIFGF

-269 FDHPYIATSLTEF
+269 FKHPYIATSLTEF

-304 SRRGV
+304 SRRGE

-316 IIVWLLTGIWHGANY
+316 MIVWLLTGIWHGANY

-341 ILLII
+341 ILLMI
-346 EKAVS
+346 EKVLC
-351 QRTARTG
+351 G
-358 ALSRK
+358 HKALRK
-363 QGMAGHIYTMLVVII
+363 QSLIQRIFGHLYTMIVVTL

-388 HDAIIYILGMFGR
+388 NDAVIYILGMFGR
-401 GSSKLIDKVFVAYL
+401 GSGKLVDRVFVAYL

-422 LPAIAGCFPILER
+422 IPAIIGCMPILES
-435 LELRFGEKSPIY
+435 LEIKFGEKNPIY
-447 NIAFGVVLLAGFVI
+447 NVAFGATVLAGFVI
-461 SMSYIIN
+461 SVSYIIN

>member
-17 MAVYFLLL
+17 LTVYFILL
-25 RRNALLKNIWL
+25 RRNVLLKNIWL

-47 EGSFVLL
+47 EGSFILL
-54 MLGLI
+54 MLGEI
-59 LLDYVLALLL
+59 LLDYLLALFLN
-69 SRSHRLWA
+69 RSQKRWA
-77 RRTLLCIAI
+77 RRTLLSIAI

-99 SFVCVDILKLPPDSV
+99 SFVCVDILHLPPDAV
-114 GFATDIHLPL
+114 GIAADIHLPL

-129 TFQALSYVLDVYMA
+129 TFQALSYVLDVYMG
-143 KVPATDSFLNVGLY
+143 KVAATGSFLNVGLY

-171 FTDIADAVNNR
+171 FTDIADAINNR
-182 KETMD
+182 KESID
-187 DFSSGVVRFLI
+187 GFSSGVVRFLI
-198 GLCKKVLIA
+198 GLSKKVLIA

-213 ADAAWQLIIGDRL
+213 ADAAWKLIIGDRL

-258 GKMFGF
+258 GKIFGF

-269 FDHPYIATSLTEF
+269 FKHPYIATSLTEF

-304 SRRGV
+304 SRRGE

-316 IIVWLLTGIWHGANY
+316 MIVWLLTGIWHGANY

-341 ILLII
+341 ILLMI
-346 EKAVS
+346 EKVLCAHK
-351 QRTARTG
+351 AI
-358 ALSRK
+358 RK
-363 QGMAGHIYTMLVVII
+363 QSLIQRIAGHFYTMIVVTL

-388 HDAIIYILGMFGR
+388 NDAVIYILGMFGR
-401 GSSKLIDKVFVAYL
+401 GSGKLVDRVFVAYL

-422 LPAIAGCFPILER
+422 IPAIIGCMPILES
-435 LELRFGEKSPIY
+435 LEIKFGEKNPIY
-447 NIAFGVVLLAGFVI
+447 NVAFGATVLAGFVI
-461 SMSYIIN
+461 SVSYIIN
-468 NGYNP
+468 NGNNP

>member
-17 MAVYFLLL
+17 LTVYFILL
-25 RRNALLKNIWL
+25 RRNVLLKNIWL

-47 EGSFVLL
+47 EGSFILL
-54 MLGLI
+54 MLGEI
-59 LLDYVLALLL
+59 LLDYLLALFLN
-69 SRSHRLWA
+69 RSQKRWA
-77 RRTLLCIAI
+77 RRTLLSIAI

-99 SFVCVDILKLPPDSV
+99 SFVCVDILHLPPDAI
-114 GFATDIHLPL
+114 GIATDIHLPL

-129 TFQALSYVLDVYMA
+129 TFQALSYVLDVYMG
-143 KVPATDSFLNVGLY
+143 KVAATGSFLNVGLY

-171 FTDIADAVNNR
+171 FTDIADAINNR
-182 KETMD
+182 KESID
-187 DFSSGVVRFLI
+187 GFSSGVVRFLI
-198 GLCKKVLIA
+198 GLSKKVLIA

-213 ADAAWQLIIGDRL
+213 ADAAWKLIIGDRL

-258 GKMFGF
+258 GKIFGF

-269 FDHPYIATSLTEF
+269 FKHPYIATSLTEF

-304 SRRGV
+304 SRRGE

-316 IIVWLLTGIWHGANY
+316 MIVWLLTGIWHGANY

-341 ILLII
+341 ILLMI
-346 EKAVS
+346 EKVICAHK
-351 QRTARTG
+351 AI
-358 ALSRK
+358 RK
-363 QGMAGHIYTMLVVII
+363 QSLIQRIAGHFYTMIVVTL

-388 HDAIIYILGMFGR
+388 NDALIYILGMFGR
-401 GSSKLIDKVFVAYL
+401 GSGKLVDRVFVAYL

-422 LPAIAGCFPILER
+422 IPAIIGCMPILES
-435 LELRFGEKSPIY
+435 LEIKFGEKNPIY
-447 NIAFGVVLLAGFVI
+447 NVAFGATVLAGFVI
-461 SMSYIIN
+461 SVSYIIN

>member
-17 MAVYFLLL
+17 LTVYFILP
-25 RRNALLKNIWL
+25 RRNVLLKNIWL

-47 EGSFVLL
+47 EGSFILL
-54 MLGLI
+54 MLGEI
-59 LLDYVLALLL
+59 LLDYLLALFLN
-69 SRSHRLWA
+69 RSQKRWA
-77 RRTLLCIAI
+77 RRTLLSIAI

-99 SFVCVDILKLPPDSV
+99 SFVCVDILHLPPDAV
-114 GFATDIHLPL
+114 GIAADIHLPL

-129 TFQALSYVLDVYMA
+129 TFQALSYVLDVYMG
-143 KVPATDSFLNVGLY
+143 KVAATGSFLNVGLY

-171 FTDIADAVNNR
+171 FTDIADAINNR
-182 KETMD
+182 KESID
-187 DFSSGVVRFLI
+187 GFSSGVVRFLI
-198 GLCKKVLIA
+198 GLSKKVLIA

-213 ADAAWQLIIGDRL
+213 ADAAWKLIIGDRL

-258 GKMFGF
+258 GKIFGF

-269 FDHPYIATSLTEF
+269 FKHPYIATSLTEF

-304 SRRGV
+304 SRRGE

-316 IIVWLLTGIWHGANY
+316 MIVWLLTGIWHGANY

-341 ILLII
+341 ILLMI
-346 EKAVS
+346 EKVLCAHK
-351 QRTARTG
+351 AI
-358 ALSRK
+358 RK
-363 QGMAGHIYTMLVVII
+363 QSLIQRIAGHFYTMIVVTL

-388 HDAIIYILGMFGR
+388 NDAVIYILGMFGR
-401 GSSKLIDKVFVAYL
+401 GSGKLVDRVFVAYL

-422 LPAIAGCFPILER
+422 IPAIIGCMPILES
-435 LELRFGEKSPIY
+435 LELKFGEKNPIY
-447 NIAFGVVLLAGFVI
+447 NVAFGATVLAGFVI
-461 SMSYIIN
+461 SVSYIIN

>member
-17 MAVYFLLL
+17 LTVYFILL
-25 RRNALLKNIWL
+25 RRNVLLKNIWL

-47 EGSFVLL
+47 EGSFILL
-54 MLGLI
+54 MLGEI
-59 LLDYVLALLL
+59 LLDYLLALFLN
-69 SRSHRLWA
+69 RSQKRWA
-77 RRTLLCIAI
+77 RRTLLSIAI

-99 SFVCVDILKLPPDSV
+99 SFVCVDILHLPPDAI
-114 GFATDIHLPL
+114 GIATDIHLPL

-129 TFQALSYVLDVYMA
+129 TFQALSYVLDVYMG
-143 KVPATDSFLNVGLY
+143 KVDATGSFLNVGLY

-171 FTDIADAVNNR
+171 FTDIADAINNR
-182 KETMD
+182 KESID
-187 DFSSGVVRFLI
+187 GFSIGVVRFLI
-198 GLCKKVLIA
+198 GLSKKVLIA

-213 ADAAWQLIIGDRL
+213 ADAAWKLIIGDRL

-258 GKMFGF
+258 GKIFGF

-269 FDHPYIATSLTEF
+269 FKHPYIATSLTEF

-304 SRRGV
+304 SRRGE

-316 IIVWLLTGIWHGANY
+316 MIVWLLTGIWHGANY

-341 ILLII
+341 ILLMI
-346 EKAVS
+346 EKVICAHK
-351 QRTARTG
+351 AI
-358 ALSRK
+358 RK
-363 QGMAGHIYTMLVVII
+363 QSLIQRIFGHLYTMIVVTL

-388 HDAIIYILGMFGR
+388 NDAVIYILGMFGR
-401 GSSKLIDKVFVAYL
+401 GSGKLVDRVFVAYL

-422 LPAIAGCFPILER
+422 IPAIIGCIPILES
-435 LELRFGEKSPIY
+435 LELKFGEKNPIY
-447 NIAFGVVLLAGFVI
+447 NVAFGATVLAGFVI
-461 SMSYIIN
+461 SVSYIIN

>member
-8 FIFAFLPIV
+8 FIFAFFPIV
-17 MAVYFLLL
+17 LTVYFILL
-25 RRNALLKNIWL
+25 RRNVLLKNIWL

-47 EGSFVLL
+47 EGSFILL
-54 MLGLI
+54 MLGEI
-59 LLDYVLALLL
+59 LLDYLLALFLN
-69 SRSHRLWA
+69 RSQKRWA
-77 RRTLLCIAI
+77 RRTLLSIAI

-99 SFVCVDILKLPPDSV
+99 SFVCADILHLPPDAV
-114 GFATDIHLPL
+114 GIAADIHLPL

-129 TFQALSYVLDVYMA
+129 TFQALSYVLDVYMG
-143 KVPATDSFLNVGLY
+143 KVDATGSFLNVGLY

-171 FTDIADAVNNR
+171 FTDIADAINNR
-182 KETMD
+182 KESID
-187 DFSSGVVRFLI
+187 GFSSGVVIFLI
-198 GLCKKVLIA
+198 GLSKKVLIA

-213 ADAAWQLIIGDRL
+213 ADAAWKLIIGDRL

-258 GKMFGF
+258 GKIFGF

-269 FDHPYIATSLTEF
+269 FKHPYIATSLTEF

-304 SRRGV
+304 SRRGE

-316 IIVWLLTGIWHGANY
+316 MIVWLLTGIWHGANY

-341 ILLII
+341 ILLMI
-346 EKAVS
+346 EKVICAHK
-351 QRTARTG
+351 AI
-358 ALSRK
+358 RK
-363 QGMAGHIYTMLVVII
+363 QSLIQKIAGHFYTMIVVTL

-388 HDAIIYILGMFGR
+388 NDALIYILGMFGR
-401 GSSKLIDKVFVAYL
+401 GSGKLVDRVFVAYL

-422 LPAIAGCFPILER
+422 IPAIIGCMPILES
-435 LELRFGEKSPIY
+435 LEIKFGEKNPIY
-447 NIAFGVVLLAGFVI
+447 NVAFGATVLAGFVI
-461 SMSYIIN
+461 SVSYIIN

>member
-1 MLFPSVE
+1 MLFPSGE

-17 MAVYFLLL
+17 LTVYFILL
-25 RRNALLKNIWL
+25 RRNVLLKNIWL

-47 EGSFVLL
+47 EGSFILL
-54 MLGLI
+54 MLGEI
-59 LLDYVLALLL
+59 LLDYLLALFLN
-69 SRSHRLWA
+69 RSQKRWA
-77 RRTLLCIAI
+77 RRALLSIAI

-99 SFVCVDILKLPPDSV
+99 SFVCVDILHLPPDAI
-114 GFATDIHLPL
+114 GIATDIHLPL

-129 TFQALSYVLDVYMA
+129 TFQALSYVLDVYMG
-143 KVPATDSFLNVGLY
+143 KVDATGSFLNVGLY

-171 FTDIADAVNNR
+171 FTDIADAINNR
-182 KETMD
+182 KESID
-187 DFSSGVVRFLI
+187 GFSSGVVRFLI
-198 GLCKKVLIA
+198 GLSKKVLIA

-213 ADAAWQLIIGDRL
+213 ADAAWKLIIGDRL

-258 GKMFGF
+258 GKIFGF

-269 FDHPYIATSLTEF
+269 FKHPYIATSLTEF

-304 SRRGV
+304 SRRGE

-316 IIVWLLTGIWHGANY
+316 MIVWLLTGIWHGANY

-341 ILLII
+341 ILLMI
-346 EKAVS
+346 EKVICAHK
-351 QRTARTG
+351 AI
-358 ALSRK
+358 RK
-363 QGMAGHIYTMLVVII
+363 QSLIQRIFGHLYTMIVVTL

-388 HDAIIYILGMFGR
+388 NDAVIYILGMFGR
-401 GSSKLIDKVFVAYL
+401 GSGKLVDRVFVAYL

-422 LPAIAGCFPILER
+422 IPAIIGCMPILES
-435 LELRFGEKSPIY
+435 LEIKFGEKNPIY
-447 NIAFGVVLLAGFVI
+447 NVAFGATVLAGFVI
-461 SMSYIIN
+461 SVSYIIN

>member
-17 MAVYFLLL
+17 LTVYFILL
-25 RRNALLKNIWL
+25 RRNVLLKNIWL

-47 EGSFVLL
+47 EGSFILL
-54 MLGLI
+54 MLGEI
-59 LLDYVLALLL
+59 LLDYLLALFLN
-69 SRSHRLWA
+69 RSQKRWA
-77 RRTLLCIAI
+77 RRTLLSIAI

-99 SFVCVDILKLPPDSV
+99 SFVCVDILHLPPDAI
-114 GFATDIHLPL
+114 GIATDIHLPL

-129 TFQALSYVLDVYMA
+129 TFQALSYVLDVYMG
-143 KVPATDSFLNVGLY
+143 KVDATGSFLNVGLY

-171 FTDIADAVNNR
+171 FTDIADAINNR
-182 KETMD
+182 KESID
-187 DFSSGVVRFLI
+187 GFSSGVVRFLI
-198 GLCKKVLIA
+198 GLSKKVLIA

-213 ADAAWQLIIGDRL
+213 ADAAWKLIIGDRL

-258 GKMFGF
+258 GKIFGF

-269 FDHPYIATSLTEF
+269 FKHPYIATSLTEF

-304 SRRGV
+304 SRRGE

-316 IIVWLLTGIWHGANY
+316 MIVWLLTGIWHGANY

-341 ILLII
+341 ILLMI
-346 EKAVS
+346 EKVLCGHKAI
-351 QRTARTG
+351 
-358 ALSRK
+358 RK
-363 QGMAGHIYTMLVVII
+363 QSLIQRIFGHLYTMIVVTL

-388 HDAIIYILGMFGR
+388 NDAVIYILGMFGR
-401 GSSKLIDKVFVAYL
+401 GSGKLVDRVFVAYL

-422 LPAIAGCFPILER
+422 IPAIIGCMPILES
-435 LELRFGEKSPIY
+435 LEIKFGEKNPIY
-447 NIAFGVVLLAGFVI
+447 NVAFGATVLAGFVI
-461 SMSYIIN
+461 SVSYIIN

>member
-17 MAVYFLLL
+17 LMVYFILL
-25 RRNALLKNIWL
+25 RRNVLLKNIWL

-47 EGSFVLL
+47 EGSFILL
-54 MLGLI
+54 MLGEI
-59 LLDYVLALLL
+59 LLDYLLALFLN
-69 SRSHRLWA
+69 RSQKRWA
-77 RRTLLCIAI
+77 RRTLLSIAI

-99 SFVCVDILKLPPDSV
+99 SFVCVDILHLPPDAI
-114 GFATDIHLPL
+114 GIATDIHLPL

-129 TFQALSYVLDVYMA
+129 TFQALSYVLDVYMG
-143 KVPATDSFLNVGLY
+143 KVAATGSFLNVGLY

-171 FTDIADAVNNR
+171 FTDIADAINNR
-182 KETMD
+182 KESID
-187 DFSSGVVRFLI
+187 GFSSGVVRFLI
-198 GLCKKVLIA
+198 GLSKKVLIA

-213 ADAAWQLIIGDRL
+213 ADAAWKLIIGDRL

-258 GKMFGF
+258 GKIFGF

-269 FDHPYIATSLTEF
+269 FKHPYIATSLTEF

-304 SRRGV
+304 SRRGE

-316 IIVWLLTGIWHGANY
+316 MIVWLLTGIWHGANY

-341 ILLII
+341 ILLMI
-346 EKAVS
+346 EKVICAHK
-351 QRTARTG
+351 AI
-358 ALSRK
+358 RK
-363 QGMAGHIYTMLVVII
+363 QSLIQKIAGRIYTMIVVTL

-388 HDAIIYILGMFGR
+388 NDALIYILGMFGR
-401 GSSKLIDKVFVAYL
+401 GSGKLVDRVFVAYL

-422 LPAIAGCFPILER
+422 IPAIIGCMPILES
-435 LELRFGEKSPIY
+435 LEIKFGEKNPIY
-447 NIAFGVVLLAGFVI
+447 NVAFGATVLAGFVI
-461 SMSYIIN
+461 SVSYIIN

>member
-17 MAVYFLLL
+17 LTVYFILL
-25 RRNALLKNIWL
+25 RRNVLLKNIWL

-47 EGSFVLL
+47 EGSFILL
-54 MLGLI
+54 MLGEI
-59 LLDYVLALLL
+59 LLDYLLALFLN
-69 SRSHRLWA
+69 RSQKRWA
-77 RRTLLCIAI
+77 RRTLLSIAI

-99 SFVCVDILKLPPDSV
+99 SFVCVDILHLPPDAV
-114 GFATDIHLPL
+114 GIAADIHLPL

-129 TFQALSYVLDVYMA
+129 TFQALSYVLDVYMG
-143 KVPATDSFLNVGLY
+143 KVDATDSFLNVGLY

-171 FTDIADAVNNR
+171 FTDIADAINNR
-182 KETMD
+182 KESID
-187 DFSSGVVRFLI
+187 GFSSGVVRFLI
-198 GLCKKVLIA
+198 GLSKKVLIA

-213 ADAAWQLIIGDRL
+213 ADAAWKLIIGDRL

-258 GKMFGF
+258 GKIFGF

-269 FDHPYIATSLTEF
+269 FKHPYIATSLTEF

-304 SRRGV
+304 SRRGE

-316 IIVWLLTGIWHGANY
+316 MIVWLLTGIWHGANY

-341 ILLII
+341 ILLMI
-346 EKAVS
+346 EKVLCAHK
-351 QRTARTG
+351 
-358 ALSRK
+358 ALRK
-363 QGMAGHIYTMLVVII
+363 QSLIQRIFGHLYTMIVVTL

-388 HDAIIYILGMFGR
+388 NDAVIYILGMFGR
-401 GSSKLIDKVFVAYL
+401 GSGKLVDRVFVAYL

-422 LPAIAGCFPILER
+422 IPAIIGCMPILES
-435 LELRFGEKSPIY
+435 LELKFGEKNPIY
-447 NIAFGVVLLAGFVI
+447 NVAFGATVLAGFVI
-461 SMSYIIN
+461 SVSYIIN

>member
-17 MAVYFLLL
+17 LTVYFILL
-25 RRNALLKNIWL
+25 RRNVLLKNIWL

-47 EGSFVLL
+47 EGSFILL
-54 MLGLI
+54 MLGEI
-59 LLDYVLALLL
+59 LLDYLLALLL
-69 SRSHRLWA
+69 NRSQKRWA
-77 RRTLLCIAI
+77 RRTLLSIAI

-99 SFVCVDILKLPPDSV
+99 SFVCVDILHLPPDAV
-114 GFATDIHLPL
+114 GIAADIHLPL

-129 TFQALSYVLDVYMA
+129 TFQALSYVLDVYMG
-143 KVPATDSFLNVGLY
+143 KVDATGSFLNVGLY

-171 FTDIADAVNNR
+171 FTDIADAINNR
-182 KETMD
+182 KESID
-187 DFSSGVVRFLI
+187 GFSSGVVRFLI
-198 GLCKKVLIA
+198 GLSKKVLIA

-213 ADAAWQLIIGDRL
+213 ADAAWKLIIGDRL

-258 GKMFGF
+258 GKIFGF

-269 FDHPYIATSLTEF
+269 FKHPYIATSLTEF

-304 SRRGV
+304 SRRGE

-316 IIVWLLTGIWHGANY
+316 MIVWLLTGIWHGANY

-341 ILLII
+341 ILLMI
-346 EKAVS
+346 EKVICAHK
-351 QRTARTG
+351 AI
-358 ALSRK
+358 RK
-363 QGMAGHIYTMLVVII
+363 QSLIQRIAGRIYTMIVVTL

-388 HDAIIYILGMFGR
+388 NDAVIYILGMFGR
-401 GSSKLIDKVFVAYL
+401 GSGKLVDRVFVAYL

-422 LPAIAGCFPILER
+422 IPAMIGCIPILES
-435 LELRFGEKSPIY
+435 LELKFGEKNPIY
-447 NIAFGVVLLAGFVI
+447 NVAFGATVLAGFVI
-461 SMSYIIN
+461 SVSYIIN

>member
-17 MAVYFLLL
+17 LTVYFILL
-25 RRNALLKNIWL
+25 RRNVLLKNIWL
-36 FAASLFFYAFG
+36 FAASLFFYTFG
-47 EGSFVLL
+47 EGSFILL
-54 MLGLI
+54 MLGEI
-59 LLDYVLALLL
+59 LLDYLLALFLN
-69 SRSHRLWA
+69 RSQKRWA
-77 RRTLLCIAI
+77 RRTLLSIAI

-99 SFVCVDILKLPPDSV
+99 SFVCVDILHLPPDAV
-114 GFATDIHLPL
+114 GIAADIHLPL

-129 TFQALSYVLDVYMA
+129 TFQALSYVLDVYMG
-143 KVPATDSFLNVGLY
+143 KVAATGSFLNVGLY

-171 FTDIADAVNNR
+171 FTDIADAINNR
-182 KETMD
+182 KESID
-187 DFSSGVVRFLI
+187 GFSSGVVRFLI
-198 GLCKKVLIA
+198 GLSKKVLIA

-213 ADAAWQLIIGDRL
+213 ADAAWKLIIGDRL

-258 GKMFGF
+258 GKIFGF

-269 FDHPYIATSLTEF
+269 FKHPYIATSLTEF

-304 SRRGV
+304 SRRGE

-316 IIVWLLTGIWHGANY
+316 MIVWLLTGIWHGANY

-341 ILLII
+341 ILLMI
-346 EKAVS
+346 EKVLCAHK
-351 QRTARTG
+351 AI
-358 ALSRK
+358 RK
-363 QGMAGHIYTMLVVII
+363 QSLIQRIAGHFYTMIVVTL

-388 HDAIIYILGMFGR
+388 NDAVIYILGMFGR
-401 GSSKLIDKVFVAYL
+401 GSGKLVDRVFVAYL

-422 LPAIAGCFPILER
+422 IPAMIGCIPILES
-435 LELRFGEKSPIY
+435 LELKFGEKNPIY
-447 NIAFGVVLLAGFVI
+447 NVAFGATVLAGFVI
-461 SMSYIIN
+461 SVSYIIN